1 MIKNHLIFLELYSKK
16 SKDYTHGNFRYSSI
30 TRIHHDHTRKSMQWY
45 NQSKT
50 SLLIVYIGGY

>member
-1 MIKNHLIFLELYSKK
+1 MVTLGTQVLPEFIMITKMW
-16 SKDYTHGNFRYSSI
+16 D
-30 TRIHHDHTRKSMQWY
+30 TRKSMQWY